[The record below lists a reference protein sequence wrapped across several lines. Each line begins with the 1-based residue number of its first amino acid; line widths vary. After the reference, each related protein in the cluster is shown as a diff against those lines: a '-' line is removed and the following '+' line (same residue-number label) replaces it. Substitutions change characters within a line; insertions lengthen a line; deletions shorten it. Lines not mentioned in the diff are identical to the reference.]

1 MAACQCSDP
10 IRKHLLMEQAL
21 PFPLPCVCGCDDFIL
36 PRSDS
41 NGGVDDSNRDN
52 DEGDNEVFVPVG
64 GGPLGVVVA
73 HCTEPSAGFHFLW

>member
-1 MAACQCSDP
+1 MA
-10 IRKHLLMEQAL
+10 QAL
-21 PFPLPCVCGCDDFIL
+21 PFPLGVCGCDDFIL

-64 GGPLGVVVA
+64 GGPLRGWGGGA
-73 HCTEPSAGFHFLW
+73 LLASLSCGDSCFRGGEALTLC

>member
-1 MAACQCSDP
+1 M
-10 IRKHLLMEQAL
+10 
-21 PFPLPCVCGCDDFIL
+21 CVRGCDDFIL

-64 GGPLGVVVA
+64 GGPLRGWRVGGA
-73 HCTEPSAGFHFLW
+73 HCTGPSAGFHFLR